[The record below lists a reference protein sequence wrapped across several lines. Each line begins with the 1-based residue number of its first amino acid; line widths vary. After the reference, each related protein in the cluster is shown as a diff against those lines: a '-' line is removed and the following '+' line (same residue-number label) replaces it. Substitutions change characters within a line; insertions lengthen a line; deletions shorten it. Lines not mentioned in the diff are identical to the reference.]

1 MGPLTQKMTH
11 TYNSKRRSIVYKDDS
26 PDWHQEVRKEILYL
40 PFHFIYPKYFNISMG
55 LGCLLILLLL
65 SPPVTAESVQASAH
79 DDVLEVFVRDGC
91 PHCAKAKAYLT
102 QLASERPWLKI
113 IYRPVDHD
121 TDARNDLMQHALKA
135 GVWPPGVPTFRFK
148 DQILVGFDH
157 ADHMGLLLADLID
170 QTAHHQETK
179 PNHVETTLF
188 GTLSVT
194 NLGLPL
200 FTLAIGLL
208 DGFNPCAM
216 WVLLFLLSMLIHLQN
231 RQKMALIAG
240 TFVVVSGMVYYAFMA
255 AWLNVFLLIGLSAA
269 MRWTLGGLALAIG
282 GLNVKDFVAWK
293 RGFSLS
299 IPDSAKP
306 GVYAR
311 ARAILATEKTLPAL
325 TAVATLAVMVNFIEL
340 LCTAGFPAIYTAIL
354 TQQDL
359 SPIAYHAYL
368 GLYILG
374 YIADD
379 ALMVGIAVMALSSH
393 KLTERTGRLLKLISG
408 LVMLTL
414 GVVLLLFPK
423 WLV

>member
-1 MGPLTQKMTH
+1 
-11 TYNSKRRSIVYKDDS
+11 
-26 PDWHQEVRKEILYL
+26 
-40 PFHFIYPKYFNISMG
+40 
-55 LGCLLILLLL
+55 
-65 SPPVTAESVQASAH
+65 
-79 DDVLEVFVRDGC
+79 
-91 PHCAKAKAYLT
+91 
-102 QLASERPWLKI
+102 
-113 IYRPVDHD
+113 
-121 TDARNDLMQHALKA
+121 
-135 GVWPPGVPTFRFK
+135 
-148 DQILVGFDH
+148 
-157 ADHMGLLLADLID
+157 
-170 QTAHHQETK
+170 
-179 PNHVETTLF
+179 
-188 GTLSVT
+188 
-194 NLGLPL
+194 
-200 FTLAIGLL
+200 
-208 DGFNPCAM
+208 
-216 WVLLFLLSMLIHLQN
+216 
-231 RQKMALIAG
+231 
-240 TFVVVSGMVYYAFMA
+240 YAFMA

-269 MRWTLGGLALAIG
+269 MRWALGGLALAIG

-311 ARAILATEKTLPAL
+311 TRAILATEKTLPAL

-408 LVMLTL
+408 L
-414 GVVLLLFPK
+414 
-423 WLV
+423 